1 MYHTIQ
7 SFMILGFTPYA
18 EAEIKKP
25 RLMTNS
31 KKVKPAQNEKISFF
45 LDSK

>member
-1 MYHTIQ
+1 LI
-7 SFMILGFTPYA
+7 ILGFAPYA

-25 RLMTNS
+25 RLTINP

-45 LDSK
+45 QDSK